1 MSFTRYCKNS
11 LQIYEFFCVSLYV
24 MNGKLD
30 NTRLWNEAA
39 KAGILFGLVSVS
51 CLALKE
57 LAGMSGNSFLSQAAF
72 IILWFVEFFG
82 CILLMKKVQLDLR
95 DKFEGV
101 KMADTFVLGRRA
113 ALLSGLLLASAQ
125 ALIIMYMPQETMDQL
140 VGMVSEAM
148 PMSASQKEQMDGV
161 VDRLPILTFLFQWAY
176 CFLYGTVLSSIMS
189 RYIFL
194 RKIIGGPFNGPQDTP
209 DEQ

>member
-1 MSFTRYCKNS
+1 
-11 LQIYEFFCVSLYV
+11 

-30 NTRLWNEAA
+30 NTLLWNEAA
-39 KAGILFGLVSVS
+39 KAGLLFGLVSVS

-57 LAGMSGNSFLSQAAF
+57 LATLSGSTFLVQTAA
-72 IILWFVEFFG
+72 IVLWAVEFFA

-95 DKFEGV
+95 DKYEGV
-101 KMADTFVLGRRA
+101 KMAETFVLGRRA

-125 ALIIMYMPQETMDQL
+125 ALIIMHMPEETMDQL
-140 VGMVSEAM
+140 VGAVSEAM

-161 VDRLPILTFLFQWAY
+161 LDKLPVLTFLFQWMY
-176 CFLYGTVLSSIMS
+176 CFLYGTILSSIMS

-194 RKIIGGPFNGPQDTP
+194 QKLFVGPFNGPQNNENTP

>member
-1 MSFTRYCKNS
+1 
-11 LQIYEFFCVSLYV
+11 

-30 NTRLWNEAA
+30 NTHLWNEAA
-39 KAGILFGLVSVS
+39 KAGLLFGLVSVS
-51 CLALKE
+51 CLGLKE
-57 LAGMSGNSFLSQAAF
+57 LATLSGSTFLVQAAA
-72 IILWFVEFFG
+72 IVLWAVEFFA

-125 ALIIMYMPQETMDQL
+125 ALIIMHMPEETMDQL
-140 VGMVSEAM
+140 VGAVSEAM
-148 PMSASQKEQMDGV
+148 PMSASQKEQMDGML
-161 VDRLPILTFLFQWAY
+161 DKLPVLTFLFQWMY
-176 CFLYGTVLSSIMS
+176 CFLYGTILSSIMS

-194 RKIIGGPFNGPQDTP
+194 QKLFIGPFNGPQNNENTP

>member
-1 MSFTRYCKNS
+1 
-11 LQIYEFFCVSLYV
+11 

-30 NTRLWNEAA
+30 NTHLWNEAA
-39 KAGILFGLVSVS
+39 KAGLLFGLVSVS

-57 LAGMSGNSFLSQAAF
+57 LATLSGSTFLVQAAA
-72 IILWFVEFFG
+72 IVLWAVEFFG

-95 DKFEGV
+95 DKYEGV

-125 ALIIMYMPQETMDQL
+125 ALIIMHMPEETMDQL
-140 VGMVSEAM
+140 VGAVSEAM

-161 VDRLPILTFLFQWAY
+161 LDKLPVLTFLFQWMY
-176 CFLYGTVLSSIMS
+176 CFLYGTILSSIMS

-194 RKIIGGPFNGPQDTP
+194 QKLFVGPFNGPQNNENTP

>member
-1 MSFTRYCKNS
+1 
-11 LQIYEFFCVSLYV
+11 

-30 NTRLWNEAA
+30 NTLLWNEAA
-39 KAGILFGLVSVS
+39 KAGLLFGLVSVS

-57 LAGMSGNSFLSQAAF
+57 LATLSGSTFLVQAAA
-72 IILWFVEFFG
+72 IVLWAVEFFA

-125 ALIIMYMPQETMDQL
+125 ALIIMHMPEETMDQL
-140 VGMVSEAM
+140 VGTVSEAM
-148 PMSASQKEQMDGV
+148 PMSASQKEQMDGML
-161 VDRLPILTFLFQWAY
+161 DKLPVLTFLFQWMY
-176 CFLYGTVLSSIMS
+176 CFLYGTILSSIMS

-194 RKIIGGPFNGPQDTP
+194 QKLFIGPFNGPQNNENTP

>member
-1 MSFTRYCKNS
+1 
-11 LQIYEFFCVSLYV
+11 

-30 NTRLWNEAA
+30 NTLLWNEAA
-39 KAGILFGLVSVS
+39 KAGLLFGLVSVS

-57 LAGMSGNSFLSQAAF
+57 LATLSGSTFLVQAAA
-72 IILWFVEFFG
+72 IVLWAVEFFA

-125 ALIIMYMPQETMDQL
+125 ALIIMHMPEETMDQL
-140 VGMVSEAM
+140 VGTVSEAM

-161 VDRLPILTFLFQWAY
+161 LDKLPVLTFLFQWMY
-176 CFLYGTVLSSIMS
+176 CFLYGTILSSIMS

-194 RKIIGGPFNGPQDTP
+194 QKLFIGPFNGPQNNENTP

>member
-1 MSFTRYCKNS
+1 
-11 LQIYEFFCVSLYV
+11 

-30 NTRLWNEAA
+30 NTLLWNEAA
-39 KAGILFGLVSVS
+39 KAGLLFGLVSVS

-57 LAGMSGNSFLSQAAF
+57 LATLSGSTFLVQAAA
-72 IILWFVEFFG
+72 IVLWAVEFFA
-82 CILLMKKVQLDLR
+82 CILVMKKVQLDLR
-95 DKFEGV
+95 DKYEGV

-125 ALIIMYMPQETMDQL
+125 ALIIMHMPEETMDQL
-140 VGMVSEAM
+140 VGAVSEAM

-161 VDRLPILTFLFQWAY
+161 LDKLPVLTFLFQWMY
-176 CFLYGTVLSSIMS
+176 CFLYGTILSSIMS

-194 RKIIGGPFNGPQDTP
+194 QKLFVGPFNGPQNNENTP

>member
-1 MSFTRYCKNS
+1 
-11 LQIYEFFCVSLYV
+11 

-30 NTRLWNEAA
+30 NTLLWNEAA
-39 KAGILFGLVSVS
+39 KAGLLFGLVSVS

-57 LAGMSGNSFLSQAAF
+57 LATLSGSTFLVQAAA
-72 IILWFVEFFG
+72 IVLWAVEFFA

-95 DKFEGV
+95 DKYEGV

-125 ALIIMYMPQETMDQL
+125 ALIIMHMPEETMDQL
-140 VGMVSEAM
+140 VGAVSEAM

-161 VDRLPILTFLFQWAY
+161 LDKLPVLTFLFQWMY
-176 CFLYGTVLSSIMS
+176 CFLYGTILSSIMS

-194 RKIIGGPFNGPQDTP
+194 QKLFVGPFNGPQNNENTP

>member
-1 MSFTRYCKNS
+1 
-11 LQIYEFFCVSLYV
+11 

-30 NTRLWNEAA
+30 NTHLWNEAA
-39 KAGILFGLVSVS
+39 KAGLLFGLVSVS
-51 CLALKE
+51 CLGLKE
-57 LAGMSGNSFLSQAAF
+57 LATLSGSTFLVQAAA
-72 IILWFVEFFG
+72 IVLWAVEFFA

-125 ALIIMYMPQETMDQL
+125 ALIIMHMPEETMDQL
-140 VGMVSEAM
+140 VGAVSEAM
-148 PMSASQKEQMDGV
+148 PMSASQKEQMDGML
-161 VDRLPILTFLFQWAY
+161 DKLPVLTFLFQWMY
-176 CFLYGTVLSSIMS
+176 CFLYGTILSSIMS

-194 RKIIGGPFNGPQDTP
+194 QKLFVGPFNGPQNNENTP

>member
-1 MSFTRYCKNS
+1 MSFTRYCKS
-11 LQIYEFFCVSLYV
+11 
-24 MNGKLD
+24 KLD

-39 KAGILFGLVSVS
+39 KAGLLFGLVSVS

-57 LAGMSGNSFLSQAAF
+57 LADMSGSPFLSQAAF
-72 IILWFVEFFG
+72 IVLWAVEFFG

-95 DKFEGV
+95 DKFQDV

-125 ALIIMYMPQETMDQL
+125 ALFVMYMPQETMDQL
-140 VGMVSEAM
+140 VGAVSEAM
-148 PMSASQKEQMDGV
+148 PMSASQKEQMDGIASQKEQMDGML
-161 VDRLPILTFLFQWAY
+161 DRLPLLTFLFQWAY
-176 CFLYGTVLSSIMS
+176 CYLYGTVLSAIMS
-189 RYIFL
+189 RYIFVQKL
-194 RKIIGGPFNGPQDTP
+194 FGGPFNGPQNDDNTP